1 MGVWVNFMAHKTK
14 INGTT
19 YDINGGSCKVNG
31 TKYNINK
38 GRTKINGTGYD
49 IAFGTPVGSVPEGQV
64 ITIHENGS
72 PIEYFVAR
80 HNYESDLNGSGGTL
94 VFRKPTTDDE
104 VVWDSEGNS
113 YSGSEVDNWLNT
125 TFLSRLSPGVTSAL
139 KVTKIESAPVNSWRA
154 EVIERKIFLPSLLEL
169 GGSDSNAPI
178 EGEAIP
184 ASSLIINNGEFA
196 TAFWTRSNMDNE
208 MYMAFMMLTGG
219 GVDERYKGAGEKVR
233 PMFVLDS
240 NADISNL

>member
-1 MGVWVNFMAHKTK
+1 MAHGTR
-14 INGTT
+14 INGTSYGVT
-19 YDINGGSCKVNG
+19 GGKCLVGG
-31 TKYNINK
+31 TGYKIKK
-38 GRTKINGTGYD
+38 GRTLMGGTGYD

-94 VFRKPTTDDE
+94 VFRKPTTADE
-104 VVWDSEGNS
+104 VVWDSEGDS
-113 YSGSEVDNWLNT
+113 YYVSEIDNWLNT
-125 TFLSRLSPGVTSAL
+125 TFLNRLSPGVINAL
-139 KVTKIESAPVNSWRA
+139 KVTKIESAPVSSWSA
-154 EVIERKIFLPSLLEL
+154 NVIERKIFLPSVSEL

-184 ASSLIINNGEFA
+184 ASSLIIDNGEFA

-208 MYMAFMMLTGG
+208 KYMAFTMSTGG
-219 GVDERYKGAGEKVR
+219 VVNDFYKGSGEKVR
-233 PMFVLDS
+233 PMFVLES
-240 NADISNL
+240 NADISTL

>member
-1 MGVWVNFMAHKTK
+1 MAHGTR
-14 INGTT
+14 INGTSYGIT
-19 YDINGGSCKVNG
+19 GGKCLVGG
-31 TKYNINK
+31 TGYKIKK
-38 GRTKINGTGYD
+38 GRTLIGGTGYD

-94 VFRKPTTDDE
+94 VFRKPTTDGE
-104 VVWDSEGNS
+104 VIWDSEGNS
-113 YSGSEVDNWLNT
+113 YSVSEVDNWLNT

-139 KVTKIESAPVNSWRA
+139 KVTKIESAPANSWRV

-208 MYMAFMMLTGG
+208 MYMAFTMSTGG
-219 GVDERYKGAGEKVR
+219 VVNELYKGAGEKAR

-240 NADISNL
+240 NADISTL

>member
-1 MGVWVNFMAHKTK
+1 MGGTGYK
-14 INGTT
+14 I
-19 YDINGGSCKVNG
+19 K
-31 TKYNINK
+31 K
-38 GRTKINGTGYD
+38 GRTLIGGTGYD

-113 YSGSEVDNWLNT
+113 YSASEVDNWLNT

-169 GGSDSNAPI
+169 GGSDNNAPI
-178 EGEAIP
+178 EGEMIP
-184 ASSLIINNGEFA
+184 ASSLIIDNGELPG
-196 TAFWTRSNMDNE
+196 AFWTRSNMDNDS
-208 MYMAFMMLTGG
+208 YMAYGMRRDGT
-219 GVDERYKGAGEKVR
+219 VYEDPKPSTNPIR

>member
-1 MGVWVNFMAHKTK
+1 MAH
-14 INGTT
+14 GTR
-19 YDINGGSCKVNG
+19 VNG
-31 TKYNINK
+31 TAYGITGGKCLVGGTGYKIKK
-38 GRTKINGTGYD
+38 GRTLIGGTGYD
-49 IAFGTPVGSVPEGQV
+49 IAFGPPVGSVPEGQV

-80 HNYESDLNGSGGTL
+80 HNYELDLNGSGGTL

-113 YSGSEVDNWLNT
+113 YSVSVVDNWLNT

-139 KVTKIESAPVNSWRA
+139 KVTKIESAPANSWGA

-169 GGSDSNAPI
+169 GGSDIHAPI

-184 ASSLIINNGEFA
+184 ASSLIIDNGELPG
-196 TAFWTRSNMDNE
+196 AFWTRTNMANDS
-208 MYMAFMMLTGG
+208 YMAYRMRRDGRIY
-219 GVDERYKGAGEKVR
+219 VDPKPSTNPIR

-240 NADISNL
+240 NADISTL

>member
-1 MGVWVNFMAHKTK
+1 MAHGTR
-14 INGTT
+14 INGTSYGIT
-19 YDINGGSCKVNG
+19 GGKCLVGG
-31 TKYNINK
+31 TGYKIKK
-38 GRTKINGTGYD
+38 GRTLIAGTGYD

-113 YSGSEVDNWLNT
+113 YSVSEVDNWLNT
-125 TFLSRLSPGVTSAL
+125 TFLSRLSPGVISAL

-154 EVIERKIFLPSLLEL
+154 EVIERKIFLPSVLEL
-169 GGSDSNAPI
+169 GGSDSHAPI

-208 MYMAFMMLTGG
+208 KYMAFVMLAGG
-219 GVDERYKGAGEKVR
+219 GVDQLDKGVGEKVR

-240 NADISNL
+240 NADISTL